1 MKFLVSVI
9 DNQTR
14 SPHTPQE
21 IQAIDD
27 FNDKLSAHGQ
37 RIFAGGLDSPSS
49 AIVFDNRN
57 GANKSSEGS
66 IYFIRWVSLVAFGS
80 LRQSQR
86 RLLKNLLPRA
96 LEVAIEKLSYVHYWV
111 DLYFLLTI
119 QRLNSPLLNS

>member
-9 DNQTR
+9 DSQTR

-37 RIFAGGLDSPSS
+37 RIFAGGLDSPVS

-57 GANKSSEGS
+57 GENIVYNFKKGGS
-66 IYFIRWVSLVAFGS
+66 NDKDFF
-80 LRQSQR
+80 
-86 RLLKNLLPRA
+86 
-96 LEVAIEKLSYVHYWV
+96 
-111 DLYFLLTI
+111 
-119 QRLNSPLLNS
+119 

>member
-9 DNQTR
+9 DSQTR

-37 RIFAGGLDSPSS
+37 RIFAGGLDSPAS

-57 GANKSSEGS
+57 GADKSSEGPFVAS
-66 IYFIRWVSLVAFGS
+66 DEFFSGSGIIEAASLESA
-80 LRQSQR
+80 
-86 RLLKNLLPRA
+86 K
-96 LEVAIEKLSYVHYWV
+96 
-111 DLYFLLTI
+111 
-119 QRLNSPLLNS
+119 

>member
-1 MKFLVSVI
+1 MSKSYSIKAIYLSCYLIIYNHAMKFLVSVI

-66 IYFIRWVSLVAFGS
+66 IYFIR
-80 LRQSQR
+80 
-86 RLLKNLLPRA
+86 
-96 LEVAIEKLSYVHYWV
+96 
-111 DLYFLLTI
+111 
-119 QRLNSPLLNS
+119 